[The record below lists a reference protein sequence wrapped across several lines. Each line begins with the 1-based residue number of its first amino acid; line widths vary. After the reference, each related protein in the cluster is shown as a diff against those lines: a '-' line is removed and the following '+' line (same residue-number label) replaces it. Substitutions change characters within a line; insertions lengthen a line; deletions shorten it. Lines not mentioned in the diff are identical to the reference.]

1 MPLYDLHVDFSV
13 IEKEIFD
20 SNINELAARF
30 SKLLKKDEDLV
41 KEFLKAKESNK
52 KYYPIAKKVN
62 HIDLQKI
69 KKLPIFIH
77 GQNKGGLIIEKRTNR
92 QKPYGILASRTIGI
106 LRDENP
112 VGIERSFNK
121 NLSGT
126 NGIQLKQNIGKNRW
140 ISKKSEANMNP
151 IAGNDI
157 VTTINI
163 DFQDVVE
170 NALADG
176 IIDNN
181 ASWGC
186 AVVMEVTTGRV
197 KAIANLHYD
206 TINNQLDEYYNLCNR
221 NSYGA

>member
-1 MPLYDLHVDFSV
+1 MV
-13 IEKEIFD
+13 
-20 SNINELAARF
+20 
-30 SKLLKKDEDLV
+30 
-41 KEFLKAKESNK
+41 
-52 KYYPIAKKVN
+52 
-62 HIDLQKI
+62 
-69 KKLPIFIH
+69 
-77 GQNKGGLIIEKRTNR
+77 
-92 QKPYGILASRTIGI
+92 
-106 LRDENP
+106 
-112 VGIERSFNK
+112 
-121 NLSGT
+121 
-126 NGIQLKQNIGKNRW
+126 
-140 ISKKSEANMNP
+140 SKKSEANMNP

-206 TINNQLDEYYNLCNR
+206 TINNQLDEYYNYAMRTHMEPGSTFKLA
-221 NSYGA
+221 SLISGLEDKKFKIDDV